1 MKTDTAQYFTL
12 VSIVAFCI
20 IATPMSAFA
29 TDQIAE
35 FDLNATNTQGDV
47 DHNALA
53 HFYEN
58 QAKVMQTKIDEQVE
72 ALSHKPRSSYFGK
85 HGQDIKKHVKY
96 KIDQFEKA
104 ADQNLQKAAY
114 HKKMAEEQPNR
125 PAFAKSGRTK
135 G

>member
-96 KIDQFEKA
+96 KIYELEKA
-104 ADQNLQKAAY
+104 AEENLEKAAY
-114 HKKMAEEQPNR
+114 HRKIAEEQGLLPV
-125 PAFAKSGRTK
+125 FAESGDTQS
-135 G
+135 

>member
-1 MKTDTAQYFTL
+1 
-12 VSIVAFCI
+12 
-20 IATPMSAFA
+20 
-29 TDQIAE
+29 
-35 FDLNATNTQGDV
+35 
-47 DHNALA
+47 
-53 HFYEN
+53 
-58 QAKVMQTKIDEQVE
+58 MQTKIDEQVE

-104 ADQNLQKAAY
+104 ADQNLQIAAY

>member
-1 MKTDTAQYFTL
+1 MQNGATKFFT
-12 VSIVAFCI
+12 VAVVLIFVY
-20 IATPMSAFA
+20 IALPMNTFAAEQINELRSTVVESA
-29 TDQIAE
+29 DK
-35 FDLNATNTQGDV
+35 V
-47 DHNALA
+47 DHAALA
-53 HFYEN
+53 RHYEE
-58 QAKVMQTKIDEQVE
+58 QANEMYGKIEEQIE
-72 ALSHKPRSSYFGK
+72 ALKERSRSSYLGK